1 MGNRGGRV
9 SEPYVTSRLSIRH
22 VTGFVYDGFAESSY
36 NEARMT
42 PLTSDRQQVLEAK
55 LRTGP
60 NASQVNYKDYFGT
73 AVTAF
78 DLHDR
83 HSQLEVTA
91 EALVDVMLRPHEK
104 PELDLSNLA
113 GPKVTDTYAEYLA
126 STTRTSLPEKLHK
139 ELASKVTSVDVDEL
153 VQLISTTVNDRV
165 AYVPGST
172 HVTTTAYESW
182 TQKTGVC
189 QDLSHLMIGFLRGQG
204 VPARYV
210 SGYLHPDSEAS
221 LGATVIGQSHA
232 WVEYYCGDWVGFDP
246 TNGNDIGLSH
256 VVVAKGRDY
265 GDVPPLKGIY
275 HGAPSRALGVTVEIT
290 RLS

>member
-1 MGNRGGRV
+1 MTGP
-9 SEPYVTSRLSIRH
+9 SSRLAIRH

-36 NEARMT
+36 NETRMT
-42 PLTSDRQQVLEAK
+42 PLSSPRQQVLEAT
-55 LRTGP
+55 LWTDP
-60 NASQVNYKDYFGT
+60 HASQLTYVDYFGS

-83 HSQLEVTA
+83 HRQLEVTA
-91 EALVDVMLRPHEK
+91 EALVEVVATPHGQ
-104 PELDLSNLA
+104 PFLNLVDLKQS
-113 GPKVTDTYAEYLA
+113 KVLDTYAEYLS
-126 STTRTSLPEKLHK
+126 STPRTALPERLHR
-139 ELASKVTSVDVDEL
+139 ELSLRIEGDDVEAL
-153 VQLISTTVNDRV
+153 VGVVSATVSGHV

-172 HVTTTAYESW
+172 HVTTTALESW
-182 TQKTGVC
+182 DQKTGVC

-210 SGYLHPDSEAS
+210 SGYLHPQSDAAIGE
-221 LGATVIGQSHA
+221 TVVGQSHA
-232 WVEYYCGDWVGFDP
+232 WVEYFCGDWVGFDP

-265 GDVPPLKGIY
+265 GDVPPLKGLY
-275 HGAPSRALGVTVEIT
+275 HGAPSRALGVSVEIT

>member
-1 MGNRGGRV
+1 M
-9 SEPYVTSRLSIRH
+9 SDPIVTSRLSIRH
-22 VTGFVYDGFAESSY
+22 VTGFIYDGFAESSY

-42 PLTSDRQQVLEAK
+42 PLTSNRQQVLEAK

-60 NASQVNYKDYFGT
+60 NASQMTYKDYFGT

-83 HSQLEVTA
+83 HGQLEVTA
-91 EALVDVMLRPHEK
+91 DALVDVMLIPREK
-104 PELDLSNLA
+104 PDRDLSNLSE
-113 GPKVTDTYAEYLA
+113 PKVHDTYAEYLS

-139 ELASKVTSVDVDEL
+139 ELASKITSDDVDDL
-153 VQLISTTVNDRV
+153 VQLVSTMVNDRV

-182 TQKTGVC
+182 AQKTGVC

-221 LGATVIGQSHA
+221 LGETVTGQSHA
-232 WVEYYCGDWVGFDP
+232 WVEYFNGAWNGFDP

>member
-1 MGNRGGRV
+1 M
-9 SEPYVTSRLSIRH
+9 
-22 VTGFVYDGFAESSY
+22 
-36 NEARMT
+36 
-42 PLTSDRQQVLEAK
+42 
-55 LRTGP
+55 
-60 NASQVNYKDYFGT
+60 DYFGS

-83 HSQLEVTA
+83 HRQLEVTA
-91 EALVDVMLRPHEK
+91 EALVEVVATPRERPYLNLKDLRE
-104 PELDLSNLA
+104 S
-113 GPKVTDTYAEYLA
+113 KVLDTYAEYLA
-126 STTRTSLPEKLHK
+126 STPRTALPDKLHR
-139 ELASKVTSVDVDEL
+139 ELASRVKDEDVESLVAIVSSSVSE
-153 VQLISTTVNDRV
+153 RV

-172 HVTTTAYESW
+172 HVTTTALESW
-182 TQKTGVC
+182 GQKTGVC

-210 SGYLHPDSEAS
+210 SGYLHPSSDAAIGE
-221 LGATVIGQSHA
+221 TVVGQSHA
-232 WVEYYCGDWVGFDP
+232 WVEYYCGSWVGFDP

>member
-1 MGNRGGRV
+1 MT
-9 SEPYVTSRLSIRH
+9 SSPTSRLSIRH
-22 VTGFVYDGFAESSY
+22 ITGFIYDGFAESSY

-42 PLTSDRQQVLEAK
+42 PLSSSRQQVLEAT
-55 LRTGP
+55 LRTNP
-60 NASQVNYKDYFGT
+60 NASQLTYMDYFGP

-83 HSQLEVTA
+83 HRQLEVTA
-91 EALVDVMLRPHEK
+91 EALVEVVATPRERPYLNLKDLRE
-104 PELDLSNLA
+104 S
-113 GPKVTDTYAEYLA
+113 KVLDTYAEYLA
-126 STTRTSLPEKLHK
+126 STPRTALPDKLHR
-139 ELASKVTSVDVDEL
+139 ELASRVKDEDVESLVAIVSSSVSE
-153 VQLISTTVNDRV
+153 RV

-172 HVTTTAYESW
+172 HVTTTALESW
-182 TQKTGVC
+182 GQKTGVC

-210 SGYLHPDSEAS
+210 SGYLHPSSDAAIGE
-221 LGATVIGQSHA
+221 TVVGQSHA
-232 WVEYYCGDWVGFDP
+232 WVEYYCGSWVGFDP

>member
-1 MGNRGGRV
+1 MTG
-9 SEPYVTSRLSIRH
+9 STTSRLAIRH
-22 VTGFVYDGFAESSY
+22 VTGFIYDGLAESSY

-42 PLTSDRQQVLEAK
+42 PLSSARQQVLEAT
-55 LRTGP
+55 LRTNP
-60 NASQVNYKDYFGT
+60 NASQLTYLDYFGS

-83 HSQLEVTA
+83 HRQLEVTA
-91 EALVDVMLRPHEK
+91 EALVEVVATPHEK
-104 PELDLSNLA
+104 PFLNVTDLRQTKIL
-113 GPKVTDTYAEYLA
+113 DTYAEYLS
-126 STTRTSLPEKLHK
+126 STPRTALPDRLHH
-139 ELASKVTSVDVDEL
+139 EVVSKVKSDDVDDL
-153 VQLISTTVNDRV
+153 VALISSTVSGRV
-165 AYVPGST
+165 GYVPGST
-172 HVTTTAYESW
+172 HVTTTALESW
-182 TQKTGVC
+182 EQKSGVC

-210 SGYLHPDSEAS
+210 SGYLHPKSDAAIGE
-221 LGATVIGQSHA
+221 TVVGQSHA
-232 WVEYYCGDWVGFDP
+232 WVEYYCGAWVGFDP

-275 HGAPSRALGVTVEIT
+275 HGAPSRALGVSVEIT

>member
-1 MGNRGGRV
+1 MTG
-9 SEPYVTSRLSIRH
+9 STTSRLAIRH
-22 VTGFVYDGFAESSY
+22 VTGFIYDGFAESSY

-42 PLTSDRQQVLEAK
+42 PLSSARQQVLEVT
-55 LRTGP
+55 LRTNP
-60 NASQVNYKDYFGT
+60 NASQLTYLDYFGS

-83 HSQLEVTA
+83 HRQLEVTA
-91 EALVDVMLRPHEK
+91 EALVEVVATPHEQ
-104 PELDLSNLA
+104 PFLNLTDLKQTKIL
-113 GPKVTDTYAEYLA
+113 DTYAEYLS
-126 STTRTSLPEKLHK
+126 STPRTALPDRLHR
-139 ELASKVTSVDVDEL
+139 EVVSKVKSDDVDDL
-153 VQLISTTVNDRV
+153 VALISSTVSDRV
-165 AYVPGST
+165 DYVPGST
-172 HVTTTAYESW
+172 HVTTTALESW
-182 TQKTGVC
+182 DQRSGVC

-210 SGYLHPDSEAS
+210 SGYLHPKSDADIGE
-221 LGATVIGQSHA
+221 TVVGQSHA
-232 WVEYYCGDWVGFDP
+232 WVEYYCGAWVGFDP

-275 HGAPSRALGVTVEIT
+275 HGAPSRALGVSVAIT

>member
-1 MGNRGGRV
+1 MT
-9 SEPYVTSRLSIRH
+9 SSPTSRLSIRH
-22 VTGFVYDGFAESSY
+22 ITGFIYDGFAESSY

-42 PLTSDRQQVLEAK
+42 PLSSSRQQVLEAT
-55 LRTGP
+55 LRTNP
-60 NASQVNYKDYFGT
+60 NASQLTYMDYFGS

-83 HSQLEVTA
+83 HRQLEVTA
-91 EALVDVMLRPHEK
+91 EALVEVVATPRERPYLNLKDLRE
-104 PELDLSNLA
+104 S
-113 GPKVTDTYAEYLA
+113 KVLDTYAEYLA
-126 STTRTSLPEKLHK
+126 STPRTALPDKLHR
-139 ELASKVTSVDVDEL
+139 ELASRVKDEDVESLVAIVSSSVSE
-153 VQLISTTVNDRV
+153 RV

-172 HVTTTAYESW
+172 HVTTTALESW
-182 TQKTGVC
+182 GQKTGVC

-204 VPARYV
+204 VSARYV
-210 SGYLHPDSEAS
+210 SGYLHPSSDAAIGE
-221 LGATVIGQSHA
+221 TVVGQSHA
-232 WVEYYCGDWVGFDP
+232 WVEYYCGSWVGFDP

>member
-1 MGNRGGRV
+1 V
-9 SEPYVTSRLSIRH
+9 SEPLVTSRLSIRH
-22 VTGFVYDGFAESSY
+22 VTGFIYDGFAESSY

-42 PLTSDRQQVLEAK
+42 PLTSHRQQVLETR

-60 NASQVNYKDYFGT
+60 NASQMTYKDYFGS

-91 EALVDVMLRPHEK
+91 DALVDVFLLPRDQP
-104 PELDLSNLA
+104 LLTLA
-113 GPKVTDTYAEYLA
+113 GLKQPAILDTYAEYLA

-139 ELASKVTSVDVDEL
+139 ELASRVAGDDVEDLVSV
-153 VQLISTTVNDRV
+153 ISSTVNDRV
-165 AYVPGST
+165 SYVPGST

-182 TQKTGVC
+182 TQKKGVC

-210 SGYLHPDSEAS
+210 SGYLHPDSDAP
-221 LGATVIGQSHA
+221 LGETVTGQSHA
-232 WVEYYCGDWVGFDP
+232 WVEYYCGTWIGFDP

>member
-1 MGNRGGRV
+1 MNG
-9 SEPYVTSRLSIRH
+9 SSTSRLAIRH

-42 PLTSDRQQVLEAK
+42 PLTSSRQQVLEAT
-55 LRTGP
+55 LRTSP
-60 NASQVNYKDYFGT
+60 NATQLTYMDYFGS

-83 HSQLEVTA
+83 HNQLEVTA
-91 EALVDVMLRPHEK
+91 DALVEVVATPHEQ
-104 PELDLSNLA
+104 PFLNLRDLRQTKIL
-113 GPKVTDTYAEYLA
+113 DTYAEYLS
-126 STTRTSLPEKLHK
+126 STPRTALPERLQR
-139 ELASKVTSVDVDEL
+139 ELASRVKSDDLDAL
-153 VQLISTTVNDRV
+153 VALVSSTVSERV

-172 HVTTTAYESW
+172 HVTTTALESW
-182 TQKTGVC
+182 NQKTGVC

-210 SGYLHPDSEAS
+210 SGYLHPSSEAAI
-221 LGATVIGQSHA
+221 GETVVGQSHA
-232 WVEYYCGDWVGFDP
+232 WVEYYCGAWVGFDP

-275 HGAPSRALGVTVEIT
+275 
-290 RLS
+290 

>member
-1 MGNRGGRV
+1 
-9 SEPYVTSRLSIRH
+9 VTGPSSSRLAIRH

-42 PLTSDRQQVLEAK
+42 PLSSPRQQVLEAT
-55 LRTGP
+55 LRTDP
-60 NASQVNYKDYFGT
+60 HASQLTYLDYFGS

-83 HSQLEVTA
+83 HRQLEVTA
-91 EALVDVMLRPHEK
+91 EALVEVIATPHEQ
-104 PELDLSNLA
+104 PLLNLEDLRQS
-113 GPKVTDTYAEYLA
+113 KVLDTYAEYLS
-126 STTRTSLPEKLHK
+126 STPRTALPERLQR
-139 ELASKVTSVDVDEL
+139 ELSSRVKGDDVEAL
-153 VQLISTTVNDRV
+153 VGVVSATVSGRV

-172 HVTTTAYESW
+172 HVTTTALESW
-182 TQKTGVC
+182 DQKTGVC

-210 SGYLHPDSEAS
+210 SGYLHPQSDAAIGE
-221 LGATVIGQSHA
+221 TVVGQSHA
-232 WVEYYCGDWVGFDP
+232 WVEYFCGDWVGFDP

-265 GDVPPLKGIY
+265 GDVPPLKGLY
-275 HGAPSRALGVTVEIT
+275 HGAPSRALGVSVEIT

>member
-1 MGNRGGRV
+1 MT
-9 SEPYVTSRLSIRH
+9 SSPTSRLSIRH
-22 VTGFVYDGFAESSY
+22 ITGFIYDGFAESSY
-36 NEARMT
+36 NGARMT
-42 PLTSDRQQVLEAK
+42 PLSSSRQQVLEAT
-55 LRTGP
+55 LRTNP
-60 NASQVNYKDYFGT
+60 NASQLTYMDYFGS

-83 HSQLEVTA
+83 HRQLEVTA
-91 EALVDVMLRPHEK
+91 EALVEVVATPRERPYLNLKDLRE
-104 PELDLSNLA
+104 S
-113 GPKVTDTYAEYLA
+113 KVLDTYAEYLA
-126 STTRTSLPEKLHK
+126 STPRTALPDKLHR
-139 ELASKVTSVDVDEL
+139 ELASRVKDEDVESLVAIVSSSVSE
-153 VQLISTTVNDRV
+153 RV

-172 HVTTTAYESW
+172 HVTTTALESW
-182 TQKTGVC
+182 GQKTGVC

-210 SGYLHPDSEAS
+210 SGYLHPSSDAAIGE
-221 LGATVIGQSHA
+221 TVVGQSHA
-232 WVEYYCGDWVGFDP
+232 WVEYYCGSWVGFDP

>member
-1 MGNRGGRV
+1 V
-9 SEPYVTSRLSIRH
+9 SDPIVTSRLSIRH
-22 VTGFVYDGFAESSY
+22 VTGFIYDGFAESSY

-42 PLTSDRQQVLEAK
+42 PLTSNRQQVLEAK

-60 NASQVNYKDYFGT
+60 NASQMTYKDYFGT

-83 HSQLEVTA
+83 HGQLEVTA
-91 EALVDVMLRPHEK
+91 DALVDVMLIPREK
-104 PELDLSNLA
+104 PDRDLSNLSE
-113 GPKVTDTYAEYLA
+113 PKVHDTYAEYLS

-139 ELASKVTSVDVDEL
+139 ELASKITSDDVDDL
-153 VQLISTTVNDRV
+153 VQLVSTMVNDRV

-182 TQKTGVC
+182 AQKTGVC

-221 LGATVIGQSHA
+221 LGETVTGQSHA
-232 WVEYYCGDWVGFDP
+232 WVEYFNGAWNGFDP